1 MGLMIGMRALCQMMN
16 KMRDDGDRGTMAAY
30 YASILALGLPTIQP
44 TLPSPPHFISQA
56 PKGGV
61 G

>member
-1 MGLMIGMRALCQMMN
+1 MMN